1 MEAATPL
8 RTPRVRVVADRVQ
21 IDDLLVED
29 ECAVRLVR
37 DREEN
42 GEDAVKAV
50 IDAIEIG
57 ARVLD
62 REQAAA
68 NAEFVK
74 AEFEKVS
81 RSVET
86 EFADRARA
94 VSEGFERQISEVF
107 GPESGHLAKALDR
120 HFSDESSTAVQH
132 RVRALV
138 AEVMAQSRTDLL
150 RQFSGD
156 DAANPLA
163 GFQKATLA
171 IVRDASE
178 RQDKRLHG
186 LLQQMAALQLEVQRL
201 RDADEAGAELAEE
214 RERGTAKGRTYE
226 EAVFAA
232 VDALADAQG
241 DDCDAVGDTAGPHG
255 KKGDVV
261 VGIEGAYGPARG
273 RIVFEAKDRKL
284 SKPAALGELDGAL
297 AAREADYAVLV
308 VPSEDELPARTRQLR
323 EISGD
328 KMFVVYDPAD
338 DAAGRLSLEVAYALA
353 RARVAAKRGGAEGV
367 DTAAMG
373 ELVERAT
380 ASLDQVRTVKS
391 HLTKAKGSIDEA
403 HGLVEAMAAT
413 VREHLDEID
422 RLARAG
428 AEDDG
433 SAQRPAV

>member
-8 RTPRVRVVADRVQ
+8 RTPTIRVVGDHVQ
-21 IDDLLVED
+21 INDLLVSD
-29 ECAVRLVR
+29 ECAVRLVS

-42 GEDAVKAV
+42 GEDPVKAV
-50 IDAIEIG
+50 LDAIEIG

-81 RSVET
+81 RSVES

-94 VSEGFERQISEVF
+94 VSEGLERQISEVF
-107 GPESGHLAKALDR
+107 GPENGHLTKALDR
-120 HFSDESSTAVQH
+120 HFSDASSNAVQH
-132 RVRALV
+132 RVRTLV
-138 AEVMAQSRTDLL
+138 AEVMAQSRIDLL
-150 RQFSGD
+150 KQFSGD

-171 IVRDASE
+171 IVRDASD
-178 RQDKRLHG
+178 RQDKRLQG
-186 LLQQMAALQLEVQRL
+186 VLEQMGALQLEVQRL
-201 RDADEAGAELAEE
+201 RDADEAEAELAQE

-226 EAVFAA
+226 EAVFVA
-232 VDALADAQG
+232 VDAIAGAQG
-241 DDCDAVGDTAGPHG
+241 DDCDAVGDSPGPDG

-297 AAREADYAVLV
+297 AARDADYAVLV
-308 VPSEDELPARTRQLR
+308 VPSEDELPAKTRQLR
-323 EISGD
+323 EINGD
-328 KMFVVYDPAD
+328 KLFVVYDPAD
-338 DAAGRLSLEVAYALA
+338 EAAGRLSLEVAYALA
-353 RARVAAKRGGAEGV
+353 RARVAAKRGGAEGI
-367 DTAAMG
+367 DTVAMG
-373 ELVERAT
+373 ELVERAV

-403 HGLVEAMAAT
+403 RGLVEAMAAA

-428 AEDDG
+428 AEGDA
-433 SAQRPAV
+433 SV